1 MTALQLQLV
10 LGGLMGLGFALI
22 VRGLTPAAPDLGA
35 AFSAMTA
42 VPSTGGLGPAGL
54 ITRLGLWATN
64 RLPLLARARVPESD
78 FAILGIHRVAHTGR
92 RMLAGAYGLAF
103 PALASL
109 VLASVGMPLPWAIP
123 ALAGL
128 ATGALFLAIA
138 DGSVRDRA
146 AEARLD
152 FTRALVAYIDLV
164 TLERRS
170 GAGTA
175 EAMESAAEAAD
186 NATFLRLRTT
196 LSTARWAGVAPWD
209 ALDATATDIAVPQL
223 EDLANIMR
231 LAGEQSTSIAET
243 LAARSQALR
252 TALSEDEHAAANSA
266 GERMWVAGALLA
278 VVYLAMLAGP
288 GVLRVLTTT

>member
-1 MTALQLQLV
+1 MTALQLQLA
-10 LGGLMGLGFALI
+10 LGGLIGLGFALI
-22 VRGLTPAAPDLGA
+22 VRGLTPASPDLGA

-42 VPSTGGLGPAGL
+42 VPAPGAQGPAGL
-54 ITRLGLWATN
+54 TTRLGLWAT
-64 RLPLLARARVPESD
+64 RRFPTLARARVPDSD
-78 FAILGIHRVAHTGR
+78 FAILGVNRVAHTGR
-92 RMLAGAYGLAF
+92 RIAAGAYGLAF
-103 PALASL
+103 PTIANL
-109 VLASVGMPLPWAIP
+109 VLTSVGVPLPWAVP
-123 ALAGL
+123 AGAGL
-128 ATGALFLAIA
+128 ATGAVFLTIA

-146 AEARLD
+146 SDARID

-186 NATFLRLRTT
+186 NPTFLRLRAT
-196 LSTARWAGVAPWD
+196 LATARWAGVAPWD
-209 ALDATATDIAVPQL
+209 ALDTTATDIAVPQL
-223 EDLANIMR
+223 EELANIMR
-231 LAGEQSTSIAET
+231 LAGEQSTSVAET
-243 LAARSQALR
+243 LAARSRALR

-278 VVYLAMLAGP
+278 VVYLVMLAGP